1 MPVSREFRAYVLEQL
16 EGFALVTARPMFG
29 GYGLYAGGVM
39 FAVLDDDEMF
49 LRAAEATRAEF
60 AAAGS
65 RPFAPI
71 PGAKPMLGYWL
82 VPGDVLE
89 DRALLPVWA
98 ERARQ
103 AALAAKKA
111 PARKTARK
119 AKARR

>member
-1 MPVSREFRAYVLEQL
+1 MPVSREFHDYVLEQL
-16 EGFALVTARPMFG
+16 EGFAPVAARPMFG

-49 LRAAEATRAEF
+49 LRAAEATREEF
-60 AAAGS
+60 TAAGS

-71 PGAKPMLGYWL
+71 PGVKPMLGYWL

-89 DRALLPVWA
+89 DRALLPRWA
-98 ERARQ
+98 ERARL
-103 AALAAKKA
+103 AALAAQKT

-119 AKARR
+119 VKARR

>member
-1 MPVSREFRAYVLEQL
+1 MPVSSEFRDYVLEQL
-16 EGFALVTARPMFG
+16 EGFQPVTARPMFG

-39 FAVLDDDEMF
+39 FAALDDDEMF
-49 LRAAEATRAEF
+49 LRTAEAAREDF

-89 DRALLPVWA
+89 DRMVLPRWA
-98 ERARQ
+98 ERARL
-103 AALAAKKA
+103 AAQAAKK
-111 PARKTARK
+111 TARR
-119 AKARR
+119 AKAGG